1 MAGSG
6 KDAIATKTTYLL
18 C

>member
-6 KDAIATKTTYLL
+6 KDATKTTYLL